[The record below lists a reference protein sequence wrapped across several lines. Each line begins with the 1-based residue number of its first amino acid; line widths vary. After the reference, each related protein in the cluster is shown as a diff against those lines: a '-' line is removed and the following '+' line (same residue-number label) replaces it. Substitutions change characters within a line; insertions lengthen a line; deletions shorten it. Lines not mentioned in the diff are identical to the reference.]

1 VKPKGNKVT
10 EALDLFEKQGG
21 PSAKTLL
28 KKIGDS
34 FTGKVLGPAVELQ
47 TKDFDTEEPA
57 FWPAKGNEEPKPKMA
72 HVVNLDIDGETY
84 SLWCPIPSDIDA
96 KFLAAVKA
104 TKRKNVEEGGE
115 LTVKLTGEEKRKDGK
130 KGFPKKLHEVV
141 YVPPVLD
148 LSDEEV
154 PFKV

>member
-1 VKPKGNKVT
+1 MT

-28 KKIGDS
+28 KKKGDE
-34 FTGKVLGPAVELQ
+34 FTGKVLGPAVKLQ

-57 FWPAKGNEEPKPKMA
+57 FWPAKEGQEPQPKLA
-72 HVVNLDIDGETY
+72 HVVNLEIDGDVY
-84 SLWCPIPSDIDA
+84 SLWCPIPSDLNT

-104 TKRKNVEEGGE
+104 AKVKNVEEGGE
-115 LTVKLTGEEKRKDGK
+115 LTVKLVGEEPRANGK
-130 KGFPKKLHEVV
+130 KGYPKKLHEVK
-141 YVPPVLD
+141 YVAPVLD

-154 PFKV
+154 PFNVS